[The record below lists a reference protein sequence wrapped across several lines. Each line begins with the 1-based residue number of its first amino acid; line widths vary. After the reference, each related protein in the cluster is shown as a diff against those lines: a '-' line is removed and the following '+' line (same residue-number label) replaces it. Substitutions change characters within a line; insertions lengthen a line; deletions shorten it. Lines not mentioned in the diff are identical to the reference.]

1 MAGDFLG
8 MTPEGGAMA
17 YTSGGRRP
25 GRRRTGWAVLLV
37 AMVVLL
43 HALSTA
49 GPRHA
54 AVPDG
59 DRPHQALTLPHPE
72 GRVLPRLGLPPEG
85 EGHHSH
91 PAEGPCAAAA
101 VHVQTAATG
110 TACALATPAACG
122 GTGTGTAATQAPPSA
137 PGSALTSFHGTV
149 LRC

>member
-1 MAGDFLG
+1 
-8 MTPEGGAMA
+8 MA

-25 GRRRTGWAVLLV
+25 SRRRTGRAVLLV
-37 AMVVLL
+37 AMIVLL

-49 GPRHA
+49 GLRYA
-54 AVPDG
+54 ALPDG
-59 DRPHQALTLPHPE
+59 DRPHQALTLPHPAD
-72 GRVLPRLGLPPEG
+72 RVPPRLGLPPEG

-110 TACALATPAACG
+110 TACALTAPAAWG
-122 GTGTGTAATQAPPSA
+122 GTGTDTAATHASPAA